1 MELPAEA
8 RRHLEHD
15 QVAWLTTVTAKGT
28 PAPVPVW
35 FLPDGDTVVVF
46 SEPQSRKVANISA
59 QPRVTLHFNSDP
71 AGQDI
76 VVIAASAHV
85 EPNIPPSTQPGYL
98 DKYGSALA
106 TWGLT
111 VEEFDRTTTTRLR
124 LRPISVWL
132 GPS

>member
-15 QVAWLTTVTAKGT
+15 QVAWLTTVTDKGT
-28 PAPVPVW
+28 PSPVPVW

-46 SEPQSRKVANISA
+46 SEPKARKVANVSA
-59 QPRVTLHFNSDP
+59 RPRVTLHFNSDP

-76 VVIAASAHV
+76 VVIAAMARV
-85 EPNIPPSTQPGYL
+85 EPDVPPSTQPGYL
-98 DKYGSALA
+98 EKYGSALA

-111 VEEFDRTTTTRLR
+111 LDEFDRNTATRLR
-124 LRPISVWL
+124 LEPISVWL